1 MNDANLRRLQQLIV
15 KYELGE
21 EYHLTIDDLE
31 HSLSTSR
38 RNTSIILKCL
48 SEYHWICWI
57 PSKGRGKLSQFRILV
72 SFSEALE
79 QVLVQHLEQGRFNAI
94 PRFLE
99 NYGAPAIKA
108 LTLATE
114 KHSLFNEQ
122 NEHLLITQY
131 PWVDNLEPAETYRT
145 AEHHILRSLY
155 NTLLVQDPEGEPQA
169 SLAHHW
175 KIEGRFLHFWLRP
188 NVLFHDGD
196 VLKAKDVAQCLLR
209 LKSIDG
215 PVQSLFEQVCD
226 VQVVGDKQLIIEL
239 THANPMFLYALCSA
253 HASIYRCKR
262 TYFSSGRSA
271 YMGTGPFSLDDWSEE
286 RLVLK
291 RHRGYFAQNALLEQ
305 ITLTDIEGLNDHTL
319 SFNKSGAAEE
329 TTINAL
335 SYLAVNHRE
344 SSRISC
350 EDLDRLVSFIKS
362 SSIEFD
368 ADMVIDGLS
377 FSSSALTPN
386 NQTPALKGTV
396 VLTRPK
402 MTIPLLQDMADWLEN
417 TIAKTGV
424 MIEVI
429 ELPNISDPSSMSES
443 ADLLFIEEIIEQPK
457 EYGLYD
463 WLLASS
469 GLRFIFNRAEMKA
482 HCEKVRLAV
491 GSDSPIDEL
500 RQIEQSLYQQKLL
513 CPLFHGKEK
522 VSNSVEVHGVEIN
535 QTGYSDFYKLWIS
548 SSEK

>member
-1 MNDANLRRLQQLIV
+1 MNGANLRRLQQLIA
-15 KYELGE
+15 KYEIGV

-38 RNTSIILKCL
+38 RNTSIVLKCL

-72 SFSEALE
+72 SFPEALE
-79 QVLVQHLEQGRFNAI
+79 QVLALQLEQGRFNVI
-94 PRFLE
+94 PRLLE
-99 NYGAPAIKA
+99 SYGAPAIKA

-122 NEHLLITQY
+122 HDHLLITQY
-131 PWVDNLEPAETYRT
+131 PWLDNLEPAKTYRT

-155 NTLLVQDPEGEPQA
+155 NTLLVQDHEGKPQA
-169 SLAHHW
+169 SLAHYW
-175 KIEGRFLHFWLRP
+175 KVEGRFLHFWLRP

-196 VLKAKDVAQCLLR
+196 TLTAKDVAQCLLR
-209 LKSIDG
+209 LKSLDG
-215 PVQSLFEQVCD
+215 PVQSLFEQVRD
-226 VQVVGDKQLIIEL
+226 VRVVGDKQLTIEL

-319 SFNKSGAAEE
+319 SFNKSGVAEE

-335 SYLAVNHRE
+335 SYLAVNRRE
-344 SSRISC
+344 SSGITL
-350 EDLDRLVSFIKS
+350 EDLDSLVSFIKS
-362 SSIEFD
+362 SSKEFD
-368 ADMVIDGLS
+368 TDMVTDDLS
-377 FSSSALTPN
+377 FSPSELTCSNPIPVL
-386 NQTPALKGTV
+386 TGKV

-402 MTIPLLQDMADWLEN
+402 MTIPLLQEMADWLEQ

-424 MIEVI
+424 TIEVI
-429 ELPNISDPSSMSES
+429 ELPNISDPSSMSGL

-469 GLRFIFNRAEMKA
+469 GLRFIFNNSEMKA
-482 HCEKVRLAV
+482 HCERVRSAV
-491 GSDSPIDEL
+491 SCDNSFDEL
-500 RQIEQSLYQQKLL
+500 KQIEHSLYQQKLL
-513 CPLFHGKEK
+513 YPLFHGKEK
-522 VSNSVEVHGVEIN
+522 VFNSVEVHGVEIN